1 MTAYSEAERRHLS
14 LVITGSYHGLMLSGG
29 FSIECSYVKGQ
40 NRAEKL
46 LPTFKKDVFTEL
58 FLIMVSQKSSHLA
71 NFSV

>member
-1 MTAYSEAERRHLS
+1 
-14 LVITGSYHGLMLSGG
+14 MLSGG